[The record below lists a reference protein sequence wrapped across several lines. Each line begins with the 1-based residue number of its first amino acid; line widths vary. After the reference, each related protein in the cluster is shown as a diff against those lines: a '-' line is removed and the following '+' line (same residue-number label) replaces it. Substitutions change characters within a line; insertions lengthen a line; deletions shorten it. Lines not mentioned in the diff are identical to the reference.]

1 MPMTRHHQRG
11 LTLIELMIGLV
22 IGLLV
27 IGMVSALFLNTTRS
41 YRQDERVSGLN
52 DELRFAL
59 GELIGDVEMAGFY
72 GTMID
77 TGLIRKKVA
86 ADEGAEDEDTLDG
99 IPDTC
104 GLNGFTDFTRF
115 IDGLNNADG
124 AAISARFPC
133 IPADEVYAG
142 PAGQG
147 TGALL
152 INRMSGTWIDRAE
165 LDASGRGLYLQTLS
179 TTGGVAVASTDDGFT
194 GPLDA
199 TCAAAVDDPCR
210 YWQSRSAI
218 YYVRNFTVAGD
229 DLPCLARESFQ
240 PSGASVAP
248 VAECLVPGAEDFHVQ
263 YGVDTTGN
271 GVPDYYDSAPAATD
285 MANVV
290 AIQAH
295 VLLRSAEPDGSYRN
309 LKTYVLGDKVVTPGE
324 DQFYRRVGSL
334 ALPLRNVQAQR
345 TFQ

>member
-1 MPMTRHHQRG
+1 MIRHHQRG

-77 TGLIRKKVA
+77 TTLIQ
-86 ADEGAEDEDTLDG
+86 DEAPVGESTLDG
-99 IPDTC
+99 IADTC
-104 GLNGFTDFTRF
+104 GVNAFIDFSRF
-115 IDGLNNADG
+115 IDGLNNAGG

-133 IPADEVYAG
+133 IPADEVYEG

-165 LDASGRGLYLQTLS
+165 LEASGRGLYLQTLS
-179 TTGGVAVASTDDGFT
+179 TTGGVAVASNADGFT

-199 TCAAAVDDPCR
+199 TCAAAVGDPCR

-218 YYVRNFTVAGD
+218 YYIRDFTTAGD
-229 DLPCLARESFQ
+229 DLPCLAREGFQ

-248 VAECLVPGAEDFHVQ
+248 ETECLVPGAEDFHVQ

-271 GVPDYYDSAPAATD
+271 GVPDYYDSAPAPAD
-285 MANVV
+285 MINVV

-295 VLLRSAEPDGSYRN
+295 VLVRSVEPDGSYRN

-324 DQFYRRVGSL
+324 DRFYRRVGSL